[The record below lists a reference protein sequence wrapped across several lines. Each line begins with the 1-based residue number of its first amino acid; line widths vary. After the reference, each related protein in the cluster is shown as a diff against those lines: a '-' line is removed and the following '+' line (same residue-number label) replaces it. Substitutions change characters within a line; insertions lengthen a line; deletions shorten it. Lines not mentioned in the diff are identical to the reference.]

1 MNKGR
6 FAIGAIVGAVAGI
19 IAGVLTAPKAGRET
33 RADLKNKAAELKQGA
48 SQKVDDLRNRGEEVA
63 DDLHEKKEEVTDLGE
78 RTIRDAKQ
86 KLDK

>member
-6 FAIGAIVGAVAGI
+6 FAVGAIVGAVAGI

-33 RADLKNKAAELKQGA
+33 RADLKNKATELKQGA
-48 SQKVDDLRNRGEEVA
+48 AQKVDDLRSRGEDVV
-63 DDLHEKKEEVTDLGE
+63 DDLHKKKEEATDLGE
-78 RTIRDAKQ
+78 RAIRDAKK